1 MSLTQFV
8 ANILN
13 ISEDRI
19 ETLLSISQS
28 DGSIVIKL
36 KLCVN
41 IFSCP
46 YCKGKL
52 KIHGYSQTN
61 LRHSVVA
68 NKQCNIVYM
77 RRRYYCKE
85 CKITISE
92 NNPFCN
98 TGENITFA
106 TKANILEDLK
116 NPGET
121 YSVVAQRY
129 NVSVTTVI
137 RIFDKH
143 VNLGR
148 KAMPEVLSMD
158 EHYFP
163 NSDYDSLYCVLLM
176 DFKTGEIVDVLPS
189 RKKLNVTQYFSHIKY
204 STRDIK
210 TFRSELDN
218 IKYVSIDLYDNFRD
232 VIRNLMPEAII
243 CADSFHVLKHLTE
256 DFDKVRKNCIKS
268 ANNEQ
273 LKLLLMKFKYIFRHN
288 YNLDK
293 PAKYNK
299 SLGRYATFWEIRE
312 ILFEAFPRLRVAYN
326 LKELYIKFNQENTKE
341 QAAACFDEV
350 RQMFADSSISEYDE
364 FVTLLTNWKQE
375 IVNSFT
381 IIYDRRI
388 NNSYIEAKNRQ
399 MERLMY
405 NANGFSN
412 FERTRNRILYC
423 LNKYSR
429 YTL

>member
-1 MSLTQFV
+1 
-8 ANILN
+8 
-13 ISEDRI
+13 
-19 ETLLSISQS
+19 
-28 DGSIVIKL
+28 
-36 KLCVN
+36 
-41 IFSCP
+41 
-46 YCKGKL
+46 
-52 KIHGYSQTN
+52 
-61 LRHSVVA
+61 
-68 NKQCNIVYM
+68 
-77 RRRYYCKE
+77 
-85 CKITISE
+85 
-92 NNPFCN
+92 
-98 TGENITFA
+98 
-106 TKANILEDLK
+106 
-116 NPGET
+116 
-121 YSVVAQRY
+121 
-129 NVSVTTVI
+129 
-137 RIFDKH
+137 
-143 VNLGR
+143 
-148 KAMPEVLSMD
+148 
-158 EHYFP
+158 
-163 NSDYDSLYCVLLM
+163 
-176 DFKTGEIVDVLPS
+176 
-189 RKKLNVTQYFSHIKY
+189 
-204 STRDIK
+204 
-210 TFRSELDN
+210 
-218 IKYVSIDLYDNFRD
+218 
-232 VIRNLMPEAII
+232 
-243 CADSFHVLKHLTE
+243 
-256 DFDKVRKNCIKS
+256 
-268 ANNEQ
+268 
-273 LKLLLMKFKYIFRHN
+273 MKFKYIFRHN